1 MPRPARTLALPRPR
15 VLLAATLLPLLGQ
28 WLARPAHALEALG
41 DAALSEVEAAGW
53 SGLPLS
59 AGDLST
65 AALVASPVATSR
77 DGQQLADRQAAA
89 LQQFS
94 AGMAL
99 QTQLANAQ
107 RVTALPVLAY
117 VMPAVIPVV
126 GLPLAFFV
134 PPARPH

>member
-1 MPRPARTLALPRPR
+1 MPRPARTQALPRPR
-15 VLLAATLLPLLGQ
+15 VLLAATLLPLLGL
-28 WLARPAHALEALG
+28 WLARPAHAMDALG

-59 AGDLST
+59 NGDLAVAS
-65 AALVASPVATSR
+65 LVASPVTASR
-77 DGQQLADRQAAA
+77 DGQQQADRQAAA

-94 AGMAL
+94 AGVAL

-107 RVTALPVLAY
+107 RLTALPVLAY

-134 PPARPH
+134 PPTRPH